1 MIQYFKKLWGS
12 TKDMFVLSQVQI
24 LTIYGGLLWAIPL
37 TMITPFRSLYLV
49 SLGLSDTEVG
59 LYNFLFIP
67 FGLIGLCVG
76 GYLTDTWGRKKTLF
90 FFDTLSWGSYCFC
103 MTIASNKWWAV
114 VALFFMTLNLGSLP
128 AYQCLLI
135 EGVPNSKRG
144 TIYSVLQITN
154 LSASLLFFPL
164 LGGYWVA
171 RKGLVVAGHEMFGL
185 FTLLVG
191 MGILLRLIFLS
202 HSGTFE
208 RIPPT
213 WKHVIQ
219 EGWEQ
224 YSKTFKDLMKKP
236 GALPFLSS
244 KVLDEWMLATW
255 GIYSSLY
262 FVQHLGLTDT
272 YLSLLAQISAYVS
285 FGLLFFFIPRLS
297 SRGMVKLLGLDQ
309 VLGLAA
315 TAVLFIPV
323 GGFWSPLMVCLLSAS
338 LGTLGISFYN
348 SASTAVLMNMI
359 SEKERAKVVAVS
371 ISIFQIG
378 VWILG
383 SLSAFLYGKFSPVAL
398 LLLMIAARVM
408 GFFLLRK
415 AKEALESTD
424 FCSKD

>member
-1 MIQYFKKLWGS
+1 MVKYFKNLWGF
-12 TKDMFVLSQVQI
+12 TRNMFALPRVQI
-24 LTIYGGLLWAIPL
+24 FTIYGGLLWAIPL
-37 TMITPFRSLYLV
+37 AMITPFRSLYLV

-59 LYNFLFIP
+59 LYNFMFIP
-67 FGLIGLCVG
+67 FGLVALWVG
-76 GYLTDTWGRKKTLF
+76 GYLTDTWGRKKTLCL
-90 FFDTLSWGSYCFC
+90 FDTLSWGSYCFY

-114 VALFFMTLNLGSLP
+114 AALFFMTLNLGSLP

-135 EGVPNSKRG
+135 EGISSNKRAVV
-144 TIYSVLQITN
+144 YSVLQITN

-164 LGGYWVA
+164 WGGYWVA
-171 RKGLVVAGHEMFGL
+171 RKGLVAASHEMFGF
-185 FTLLVG
+185 FTLLIVT
-191 MGILLRLIFLS
+191 GILLRLFFLP

-208 RIPPT
+208 RVPPT
-213 WKHVIQ
+213 WKHGFN
-219 EGWEQ
+219 EGLEQ
-224 YSKTFKDLMKKP
+224 YTRTFNDLIQKP

-272 YLSLLAQISAYVS
+272 YLSLLAQVS
-285 FGLLFFFIPRLS
+285 SYAGFGLVFFFIPRLS
-297 SRGMVKLLGLDQ
+297 PKGMIKFLGLDQ

-315 TAVLFIPV
+315 IAVLFIPL

-338 LGTLGISFYN
+338 LGALGFSFYS

-359 SEKERAKVVAVS
+359 TEKERAKVVAVS
-371 ISIFQIG
+371 ISVFQVG

-383 SLSAFLYGKFSPVAL
+383 SLSAFLYGKLSPVAL
-398 LLLMIAARVM
+398 LFLMMAARVT

-415 AKEALESTD
+415 AKVALESTD
-424 FCSKD
+424 FHLKD